1 MTESDEIK
9 ELRYFNTPT
18 EPIHITG
25 LPLNEIPP
33 DTPNY
38 LTDRTYVDIGFYI
51 FKILFFIARAP
62 QHQTPFHLGPPPPIN
77 KAQKT
82 AKLIHFWRITIT
94 QTHSS
99 GQSDANLPKFV

>member
-1 MTESDEIK
+1 MTDSDEIK

-38 LTDRTYVDIGFYI
+38 LTDRTYVDIIQGF
-51 FKILFFIARAP
+51 
-62 QHQTPFHLGPPPPIN
+62 N
-77 KAQKT
+77 KARKT
-82 AKLIHFWRITIT
+82 AKLIHFWCITIA
-94 QTHSS
+94 QTRSYCGLQRQTDARGCDSS
-99 GQSDANLPKFV
+99 DYLHLTKAKVSASECGNK